1 MPFYFQVILGKF
13 QKIQR
18 KNIVVNTILLVII
31 SFLWILILVS
41 CESAIPSPVPTAF
54 VMVMICMILFTLQS
68 QWKITEI
75 GICPGVIPLVILGIV
90 TAALSQLIWFDEFL
104 KRVYPSMTVTFGRFV
119 DVSNNSGA

>member
-1 MPFYFQVILGKF
+1 MHLYFQVILGKF

-41 CESAIPSPVPTAF
+41 WASEITAAPVPTAF

-75 GICPGVIPLVILGIV
+75 GICPGIIPLVILGIV
-90 TAALSQLIWFDEFL
+90 TTAALSQSIWYHGHL
-104 KRVYPSMTVTFGRFV
+104 GGPFGGHLA
-119 DVSNNSGA
+119 VSNNSGA